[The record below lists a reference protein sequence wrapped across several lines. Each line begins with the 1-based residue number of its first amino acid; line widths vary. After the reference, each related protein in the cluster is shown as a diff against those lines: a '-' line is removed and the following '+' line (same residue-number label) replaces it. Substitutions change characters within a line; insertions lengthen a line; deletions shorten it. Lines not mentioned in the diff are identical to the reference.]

1 VGFRDR
7 KAWKEHIGLLNFLI
21 NDDHQDRFRKLDIH
35 LIFFLSSLQRE
46 ILVELLLFLM
56 KVAFLAFSLIFLQ
69 SSCTNR
75 ASSKFSGTSNPS
87 PSWNVIL
94 TENNT
99 IEEEYYT
106 LGKIKATV
114 KKNLLFFPNP
124 TKKQVDEELIHKAR
138 LIGAD
143 AVIQLQYSGGVGF
156 TTWSYMEAKG
166 IAVKFTKP
174 K

>member
-1 VGFRDR
+1 M
-7 KAWKEHIGLLNFLI
+7 KIALLA
-21 NDDHQDRFRKLDIH
+21 
-35 LIFFLSSLQRE
+35 LSLT
-46 ILVELLLFLM
+46 
-56 KVAFLAFSLIFLQ
+56 FLQ

-138 LIGAD
+138 LIGEMQLFSCN
-143 AVIQLQYSGGVGF
+143 IQVGSVSQLELHGSKRNCCKIYQ
-156 TTWSYMEAKG
+156 T
-166 IAVKFTKP
+166 
-174 K
+174 